1 VKLGVL
7 LDPHVAPDARA
18 EELAHDVMARCR
30 ERDDEAHLITSK
42 DAKGVDVK
50 LALQPTHDCD
60 VYLPLDGLVADA
72 HAAAVRVRPPGLRAW
87 LRHRAAAARARSW
100 QEAEQQ
106 LLGGADGPLVLAVS
120 EALRQRLR
128 VVYPQAAGRI
138 AVVPRGVDTEHFQ
151 REPWMDGGRALRRE
165 LGLDPAYVALFA
177 SRDPWRGG
185 LETVVRALAQ
195 AREGDP
201 SVHVVVAGCRLP
213 DVLRRLARQLGV
225 EARVHPVGPV
235 DDLRPWLA
243 SADVLA
249 HPTWYAPASP
259 LVLEALAMSLP
270 VITTSVDG
278 AREVMGQRGG
288 IVLEGPGEPEALA
301 VAFGTLADGG
311 LRAFTREDARYVAM
325 RTRLATRLDQVLEP
339 CRAVFERRGA

>member
-1 VKLGVL
+1 MLVRAREFRQSAGVV
-7 LDPHVAPDARA
+7 DRGAPRSSA
-18 EELAHDVMARCR
+18 
-30 ERDDEAHLITSK
+30 
-42 DAKGVDVK
+42 
-50 LALQPTHDCD
+50 
-60 VYLPLDGLVADA
+60 
-72 HAAAVRVRPPGLRAW
+72 PPGVEEV
-87 LRHRAAAARARSW
+87 
-100 QEAEQQ
+100 EASALDLQFM
-106 LLGGADGPLVLAVS
+106 S
-120 EALRQRLR
+120 EALRLADSAAARGDVPVGAL
-128 VVYPQAAGRI
+128 VVEDGRI
-138 AVVPRGVDTEHFQ
+138 TGVGFNT
-151 REPWMDGGRALRRE
+151 RE
-165 LGLDPAYVALFA
+165 V
-177 SRDPWRGG
+177 
-185 LETVVRALAQ
+185 Q
-195 AREGDP
+195 GDP
-201 SVHVVVAGCRLP
+201 SGHVVVAGCRLP